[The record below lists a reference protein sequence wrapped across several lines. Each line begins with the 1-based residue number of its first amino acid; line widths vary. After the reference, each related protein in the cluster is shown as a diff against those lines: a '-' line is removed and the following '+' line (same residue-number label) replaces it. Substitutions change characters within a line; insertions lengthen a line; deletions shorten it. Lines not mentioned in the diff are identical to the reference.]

1 MKNGI
6 VIKVGVVLAV
16 LVALLTVGAIV
27 TVKSIDTNQIKEVLA
42 AQVKK
47 STGRVL
53 AINGPVEIQLGLV
66 PRVVVSD
73 VSLSN
78 PPGST
83 RPEMVTLKRFEMEI
97 AIVPLLK
104 KQVMVNRLIL
114 TQPDL
119 VVETDPK
126 GSGNLDFTAPEVVKE
141 EAKPAGG
148 ETVASGSSLSIAF
161 NELKIDQGKFTLY
174 DRATK
179 KTEQINI
186 DSLSFVPDKKDPALL
201 DLRLVTTVRGQ
212 KIELGGTLGGV
223 DTVLAGKPWPL
234 QLKALVPGAT
244 LEAQGTVADLQA
256 AQGINIHLSA
266 QGKELADVVRLAGE
280 QAPKLPDSIGPFFLA
295 ADLSESGNQFFLK
308 NIILKFGKKELVEI
322 EAQGAIS
329 DLAGK
334 ISPDLKLQ
342 VESTD
347 PAALAPLA
355 GADIPLKGPFALATQ
370 VKGTGNTWSLSGLN
384 MTANKSDLAGNAQV
398 QLGKRPVITGQLKAT
413 TINLADF
420 TVKTSSKGQDQ
431 DGAAGKKAG
440 AKNDGRLF
448 SDALLPHSVP
458 KAVDV
463 DVKLQVGTLILDPQ
477 QLSNLQVSLS
487 LKNGVLAV
495 APFHFGLAGGTF
507 DGKVQLDGSAKTPTL
522 TMLVDGKGFE
532 LGKLQEKGA
541 LSGGKS
547 DLKVDLKGNGH
558 SVRTLMAS
566 LNGETVLSVGRGRLA
581 NKAVNW
587 AAGDLLF
594 QVLGSINPFAKSEDY
609 TQMSCAAVRFVINN
623 GIATANNGIAMRTD
637 KVDVIGS
644 GTVNLRNERLDLGIK
659 PHARGGVGL
668 SLSTPLA
675 GLVRVNGTLA
685 KPSIGLDATG
695 SLKTAASIGAGV
707 ATGGLS
713 TLGEALVGK
722 VVADSDPCQAALGKA
737 SPSKTAVPQKKSG
750 QKSSPEKLLQG
761 IFGK

>member
-53 AINGPVEIQLGLV
+53 AINGQVEIQLGLV

-266 QGKELADVVRLAGE
+266 QGKELADVIRLAGE
-280 QAPKLPDSIGPFFLA
+280 QVPKVPDSIGPFFLA
-295 ADLSESGNQFFLK
+295 ADLSESGKQFSLH
-308 NIILKFGKKELVEI
+308 NIALKFGKKELAEVEM
-322 EAQGAIS
+322 QGSIQ

-334 ISPDLKLQ
+334 ISLDLKLKIG
-342 VESTD
+342 STD
-347 PAALAPLA
+347 PGALAPLA
-355 GADIPLKGPFALATQ
+355 GTDIPLKGPFVLATQ
-370 VKGTGNTWSLSGLN
+370 VKGTGTSWSFAGLN

-398 QLGKRPVITGQLKAT
+398 QLGKRPLITGQLKAT

-420 TVKTSSKGQDQ
+420 TSKTPSRDQAAAKGQK
-431 DGAAGKKAG
+431 AAP
-440 AKNDGRLF
+440 KNDGRLF
-448 SDALLPHSVP
+448 SDEPLPLSAL
-458 KAVDV
+458 KAVDA

-695 SLKTAASIGAGV
+695 TLKTAASIGAGV

>member
-1 MKNGI
+1 MKKGI
-6 VIKVGVVLAV
+6 VIKIGVVLAL

-27 TVKSIDTNQIKEVLA
+27 AVKSIDTNQIKDVLA
-42 AQVKK
+42 GQVKK

-53 AINGPVEIQLGLV
+53 AINGPVEIRLGLV

-83 RPEMVTLKRFEMEI
+83 RPKMVKLKRFEMEVAI
-97 AIVPLLK
+97 APLLK
-104 KQVMVNRLIL
+104 KQVLVNRLIL
-114 TQPDL
+114 TQPDVL
-119 VVETDPK
+119 VETDPK
-126 GSGNLDFTAPEVVKE
+126 GPGNLDFTAPEVPQT

-148 ETVASGSSLSIAF
+148 ETDTSGSSLSIAF
-161 NELKIDQGKFTLY
+161 NKLKIDQGKFTLY

-179 KTEQINI
+179 KTEQIDI
-186 DSLSFVPDKKDPALL
+186 DLLSLVPNKKDPTLL
-201 DLRLVTTVRGQ
+201 DLRLLTTVRGQ
-212 KIELGGTLGGV
+212 KIDLNGTLGGV

-234 QLKALVPGAT
+234 QLKALVAGVT
-244 LEAQGTVADLQA
+244 IEAQGTVADLQA
-256 AQGINIHLSA
+256 AQGIKIHLSA

-280 QAPKLPDSIGPFFLA
+280 QAHKIPDSIGPFSLA
-295 ADLSESGNQFFLK
+295 ADLSESGKRFSLRNVAVKL
-308 NIILKFGKKELVEI
+308 GKKELVEVD
-322 EAQGAIS
+322 AQGTIS
-329 DLAGK
+329 DLTGK
-334 ISPDLKLQ
+334 ISPDLQ
-342 VESTD
+342 VKIGSTD

-355 GADIPLKGPFALATQ
+355 GADIPLKGPFALTTQ
-370 VKGTGNTWSLSGLN
+370 VKGTGTVWNLAGLK
-384 MTANKSDLAGNAQV
+384 MTANKSDLAGNV
-398 QLGKRPVITGQLKAT
+398 QLQMGKRPAITGQLKAT

-420 TVKTSSKGQDQ
+420 RGNDSSKGQ
-431 DGAAGKKAG
+431 AAAEGKKA
-440 AKNDGRLF
+440 ASKKDGRLF
-448 SDALLPHSVP
+448 SDEPLPLSAL
-458 KAVDV
+458 KAVDA
-463 DVKLQVGTLILDPQ
+463 DVKLQVGTLLLESQ

-495 APFHFGLAGGTF
+495 APFHFGLAGGAF
-507 DGKVQLDGSAKTPTL
+507 DGKAQLDGSAQTPTL
-522 TMLVDGKGFE
+522 SMLVDGKGVE

-547 DLKVDLKGNGH
+547 DLKVDLKGSGH
-558 SVRTLMAS
+558 SVRALMAS
-566 LNGETVLSVGRGRLA
+566 LNGETVVSVGKGRLA

-609 TQMSCAAVRFVINN
+609 TEMSCAAVRFVINN

-659 PHARGGVGL
+659 PQARGGIGL

-675 GLVRVNGTLA
+675 GLVRVNGTLS
-685 KPSIGLDATG
+685 KPSMGLDATG
-695 SLKTAASIGAGV
+695 TLKTAASIGAGV

-722 VVADSDPCQAALGKA
+722 VVADDDPCQTALGKT
-737 SPSKTAVPQKKSG
+737 SPSKSAAPQKKSG
-750 QKSSPEKLLQG
+750 KKSSPEKLLQG